1 MESLQR
7 ELTFQEKLG
16 LFIGIAVAYFCILI
30 LPFFLSESYQIDS
43 VVFVI
48 ALFLYSLCI
57 WFHKKR
63 IFKPVNKLS
72 ISSQLSALFFL
83 SIFAMLFL
91 FLTHIS
97 INTFYEKGWTSI
109 QDLKRVGKHSIPIIM
124 LGPVGLIVI
133 FIGILSSVSEIKKR
147 LKARRERR

>member
-16 LFIGIAVAYFCILI
+16 LFLGIAVVYFCILI
-30 LPFFLSESYQIDS
+30 LPFFLSESYKIDS
-43 VVFVI
+43 VVFVV
-48 ALFLYSLCI
+48 ALFVYSLCI
-57 WFHKKR
+57 WFHKTR

-83 SIFAMLFL
+83 SMFAILCL
-91 FLTHIS
+91 LLIHNS
-97 INTFYEKGWTSI
+97 IVTFDEKGWMLI
-109 QDLKRVGKHSIPIIM
+109 QDLKRVGKYSIHPIM
-124 LGPVGLIVI
+124 LGPVGLIVV
-133 FIGILSSVSEIKKR
+133 FIGIRSNVFEIKKR